1 MSDYSLSDIAA
12 VTDGV
17 GNGGGGGRGWGD
29 GGWWI
34 LLLFILLG
42 YGGRGWGNQGQGGAG
57 NVGGDSLYPW
67 LNQAQTQWQGISN
80 IQQDLCN
87 GFAGVTAAVT
97 NGFANAETSAN
108 ARQMADMQ
116 QMFGL
121 SQQFAN
127 CCCENRLGLANL
139 GADIAREAC
148 ADRSAVSD
156 GVRDI
161 LANQTASV
169 QRILDQMCQD
179 KIDAKNEEIA
189 NLRQQVN
196 MMNLA
201 ASQNLQTAQLL
212 ADNAAQTNALEQYLA
227 PVPRPAYVVANPA
240 CCNQGFNCGCA

>member
-1 MSDYSLSDIAA
+1 MNDINPVELVRAA
-12 VTDGV
+12 NDNDGGFGNGNGWWIILLFLFLGWGNRGYG
-17 GNGGGGGRGWGD
+17 GNGGAGD
-29 GGWWI
+29 
-34 LLLFILLG
+34 
-42 YGGRGWGNQGQGGAG
+42 
-57 NVGGDSLYPW
+57 VGGDMIYPW
-67 LNQAQTQWQGISN
+67 MNQAQAIWTGFSQ
-80 IQQDLCN
+80 IQQDLCA

-97 NGFANAETSAN
+97 NGFANAETAAT
-108 ARQMADMQ
+108 ARQMANMQ

-121 SQQFAN
+121 SQQFAE

-139 GADIAREAC
+139 GADLAREAC
-148 ADRSAVSD
+148 ADRQAVSD

-201 ASQNLQTAQLL
+201 ASQNLQTAQLI
-212 ADNAAQTNALEQYLA
+212 ADNAAQTAALEQYLA
-227 PVPRPAYVVANPA
+227 PVPRPAYVVQNPN
-240 CCNQGFNCGCA
+240 CCQSNFGYGGCGCGFAA